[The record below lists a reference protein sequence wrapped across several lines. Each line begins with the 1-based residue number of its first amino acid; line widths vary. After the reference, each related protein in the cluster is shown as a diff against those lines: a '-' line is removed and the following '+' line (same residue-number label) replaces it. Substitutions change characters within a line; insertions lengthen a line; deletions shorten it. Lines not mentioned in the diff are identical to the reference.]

1 MAPATAMK
9 YFEREMLTEEALK
22 TLQEARQRED
32 LCLDTPTEIVDWMN
46 RRWRTDESAHKRL
59 IDKLMPMPHTLF
71 GGLVSNVASR
81 RYNLRIVTDI
91 AIVGPR
97 TLVTAGA

>member
-59 IDKLMPMPHTLF
+59 IGKPKM
-71 GGLVSNVASR
+71 NW
-81 RYNLRIVTDI
+81 TDEEI
-91 AIVGPR
+91 
-97 TLVTAGA
+97 